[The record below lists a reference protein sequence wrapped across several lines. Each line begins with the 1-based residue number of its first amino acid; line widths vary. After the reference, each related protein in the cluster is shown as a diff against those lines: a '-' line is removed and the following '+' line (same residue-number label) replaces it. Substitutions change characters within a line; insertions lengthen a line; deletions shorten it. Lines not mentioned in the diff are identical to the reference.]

1 MDRLKLSPCTPLTRS
16 GNRAFFESS
25 GVHML
30 KTTQSRFTVIL
41 ISFFL
46 LLLLVTVVVIKQFV
60 APQLTANESQR
71 VRYQVDALAAN
82 IVEQM
87 NRVQAQQRSITEAA
101 GVMDSSTI
109 DTLLPVLVNQYQDVN
124 VFGGGIWPL
133 PNRRDPAR
141 EKFSSFFA
149 RDSSNQLKV
158 NTFWNSAEAP
168 KYYEQPWYKDGIAA
182 PKGQCAWAKA
192 YQDAASPQP
201 RTNCAMAIYRD
212 GTAWGVAT
220 IDVTLGFFNHLAR
233 QMGEAIQGRVLIV
246 EADGKVVGDAAL
258 ADGSAKLQNLNDLSL
273 PMAAPLHKLL
283 ATANGEPTQ
292 LEYSSDDGDHTLLVQ
307 PIAGSP
313 WYLASDVPSSLLVQQ
328 TNSMLT
334 RLGLV
339 QIPLAVILL
348 LVLLGFIRNMMKRLG
363 GLNDNILALSTG
375 GADLTQRLP
384 ESKSPEFNAVAQS
397 FNNFIEYLQGLM
409 RQVGDSALA
418 ITAASREIASG
429 NADLSSRT
437 EEQASSIVETAAS
450 MEQLTGTVRQN
461 ADNATHANQLAG
473 DASQVAARGTEV
485 VRQVVSTMG
494 AINSSSRKV
503 VDIISVID
511 SIAFQTNILALN
523 AAVEAARAGEQGR
536 GFAVVAS
543 EVRNLAQRSANSARE
558 IKKLIEESV
567 ANIDTGSQLVEQAG
581 STMDELMQGVS
592 SVTTLMSEI
601 MSASREQSMG
611 IDQVN
616 IAINQLDST
625 TQQNAALVEQV
636 SSAAQA
642 MEEQS
647 VQLELVVNSF
657 RL

>member
-1 MDRLKLSPCTPLTRS
+1 M
-16 GNRAFFESS
+16 F
-25 GVHML
+25 
-30 KTTQSRFTVIL
+30 KTTQSRFTATMIA
-41 ISFFL
+41 FFVA
-46 LLLLVTVVVIKQFV
+46 LLLVTVWVINQFV
-60 APQLTANESQR
+60 APQLVDSESR
-71 VRYQVDALAAN
+71 LVRYQVDSLASG

-87 NRVQAQQRSITEAA
+87 NRVQAQQRAITEAA
-101 GVMDSSTI
+101 SVMDSATI
-109 DTLLPVLVNQYQDVN
+109 DTLLPTLVNQYQDSN

-133 PNRRDPAR
+133 PNRRDPAK
-141 EKFSSFFA
+141 EKDSSFFA
-149 RDSSNQLKV
+149 RNASNELQV
-158 NTFWNSAEAP
+158 NTYWNSDAAD
-168 KYYEQPWYKDGIAA
+168 KYWEQPWYKDGMAA

-201 RTNCAMAIYRD
+201 RTNCAMAIYKN

-220 IDVTLGFFNHLAR
+220 IDVTLGFFNQLAK
-233 QMGEAIQGRVLIV
+233 QMGETIQGNVLIV
-246 EADGKVVGDAAL
+246 EADGKVVGNGALVNAAPKLENL
-258 ADGSAKLQNLNDLSL
+258 ADVQM
-273 PMAAPLHKLL
+273 PMAAPLK
-283 ATANGEPTQ
+283 
-292 LEYSSDDGDHTLLVQ
+292 TLLNGVGNQPLETTYDSSEGEQTLFVQ
-307 PIAGSP
+307 AIPGST
-313 WYLASDVPSSLLVQQ
+313 WYLASSLPTSLLKAQSH
-328 TNSMLT
+328 NMLT

-348 LVLLGFIRNMMKRLG
+348 LVSLGFVRAMMKRLNV
-363 GLNDNILALSTG
+363 LNSNIEALSTG

-384 ESKSPEFNAVAQS
+384 ASNSPEFNAVAQS
-397 FNNFIEYLQGLM
+397 FNQFISYLQGLLQ
-409 RQVGDSALA
+409 QVGDSALA

-429 NADLSSRT
+429 NANLSSRT
-437 EEQASSIVETAAS
+437 EDQASSIVETAAS

-485 VRQVVSTMG
+485 VRQVVTTMG
-494 AINSSSRKV
+494 EIHHSSRKV

-567 ANIDTGSQLVEQAG
+567 ANIDTGSALVEQAG
-581 STMDELMQGVS
+581 QTMDELMKGVS

-601 MSASREQSMG
+601 MSASREQSLG
-611 IDQVN
+611 IEQVN
-616 IAINQLDST
+616 VAITQLDGT
-625 TQQNAALVEQV
+625 TQQNAVLVEQV
-636 SSAAQA
+636 SAAAQA
-642 MEEQS
+642 MESQS
-647 VQLELVVNSF
+647 TQLERVVQSF

>member
-1 MDRLKLSPCTPLTRS
+1 
-16 GNRAFFESS
+16 
-25 GVHML
+25 ML
-30 KTTQSRFTVIL
+30 KTTQSRLTAVL
-41 ISFFL
+41 VLFFL
-46 LLLLVTVVVIKQFV
+46 VLMLITVVVIKQFI
-60 APQLTANESQR
+60 APQLTANQSQL
-71 VRYQVDALAAN
+71 VRYQVDALATG

-87 NRVQAQQRSITEAA
+87 NRVQAQQRAITEAA
-101 GVMDSSTI
+101 SVMESPAI
-109 DTLLPVLVNQYQDVN
+109 DQMLPALVNQYQDSN

-133 PNRRDPAR
+133 PNRRDPAK
-141 EKFSSFFA
+141 EKDSSFFA
-149 RDSSNQLKV
+149 RNASNQLQV
-158 NTFWNSAEAP
+158 NTYWNSDAAD
-168 KYYEQPWYKDGIAA
+168 KYWEQPWYKDGMAA

-201 RTNCAMAIYRD
+201 RTNCAMAIYRN
-212 GTAWGVAT
+212 GTVWGVAT
-220 IDVTLGFFNHLAR
+220 IDVTLGFFNHLAKE
-233 QMGEAIQGRVLIV
+233 MGDAIQGRVLIV
-246 EADGKVVGDAAL
+246 EADGKVVGNAAL
-258 ADGSAKLQNLNDLSL
+258 VDGTPKLENLTDLQL
-273 PMAAPLHKLL
+273 PMAAPLKGLL
-283 ATANGEPTQ
+283 SGAGSQPTETTFDGE
-292 LEYSSDDGDHTLLVQ
+292 DGEHTLFLQ
-307 PIAGSP
+307 AIPGSP
-313 WYLASDVPSSLLVQQ
+313 WYLASDVPTSLLTAQAH
-328 TNSMLT
+328 SMLT

-339 QIPLAVILL
+339 QIPLAIVLL
-348 LVLLGFIRNMMKRLG
+348 LVLLGFIRAMMQRLNV
-363 GLNDNILALSTG
+363 LHRNIDVLAQG

-384 ESKSPEFNAVAQS
+384 TSNSPEFNAVAQS
-397 FNNFIEYLQGLM
+397 FNNFIGYLQGLM

-429 NADLSSRT
+429 NANLSSRT
-437 EEQASSIVETAAS
+437 EDQASSIVETAAS

-473 DASQVAARGTEV
+473 NASQVAARGTEV

-494 AINSSSRKV
+494 EIHHSSRKV

-567 ANIDTGSQLVEQAG
+567 ANIDAGSQLVEQAG
-581 STMDELMQGVS
+581 ETMDELMQGVS

-611 IDQVN
+611 IEQVN
-616 IAINQLDST
+616 VAITQLDGT

-636 SSAAQA
+636 SAAAQA

-647 VQLELVVNSF
+647 VQLEQVVQSF

>member
-1 MDRLKLSPCTPLTRS
+1 M
-16 GNRAFFESS
+16 F
-25 GVHML
+25 
-30 KTTQSRFTVIL
+30 KTTQSRFTATMIA
-41 ISFFL
+41 FFVA
-46 LLLLVTVVVIKQFV
+46 LLLVTVWVINQFV
-60 APQLTANESQR
+60 APQLVDSESR
-71 VRYQVDALAAN
+71 LVRYQVNSLASG

-87 NRVQAQQRSITEAA
+87 NRVQAQQRAITEAA
-101 GVMDSSTI
+101 SVMDSATI
-109 DTLLPVLVNQYQDVN
+109 DTLLPTLVNQYQDSN

-133 PNRRDPAR
+133 PNRRDPAK
-141 EKFSSFFA
+141 EKDSSFFA
-149 RDSSNQLKV
+149 RNASNELQV
-158 NTFWNSAEAP
+158 NTYWNSDAAD
-168 KYYEQPWYKDGIAA
+168 KYWEQPWYKDGMAA

-201 RTNCAMAIYRD
+201 RTNCAMAIYKN

-220 IDVTLGFFNHLAR
+220 IDVTLGFFNQLAK
-233 QMGEAIQGRVLIV
+233 QMGETIQGNVLIV
-246 EADGKVVGDAAL
+246 EADGKVVGNGALVNAAPKLENL
-258 ADGSAKLQNLNDLSL
+258 ADVQM
-273 PMAAPLHKLL
+273 PMAAPLK
-283 ATANGEPTQ
+283 
-292 LEYSSDDGDHTLLVQ
+292 TLLNGVGNQPLETTYDSSEGEQTLFVQ
-307 PIAGSP
+307 AIPGSP
-313 WYLASDVPSSLLVQQ
+313 WYLASSLPTSLLKAQSH
-328 TNSMLT
+328 NMLT

-348 LVLLGFIRNMMKRLG
+348 LVSLGFVRAMMKRLNV
-363 GLNDNILALSTG
+363 LNSNIEALSTG

-384 ESKSPEFNAVAQS
+384 ASNSPEFNAVAQS
-397 FNNFIEYLQGLM
+397 FNQFISYLQGLLQ
-409 RQVGDSALA
+409 QVGDSALA

-429 NADLSSRT
+429 NANLSSRT
-437 EEQASSIVETAAS
+437 EDQASSIVETAAS

-485 VRQVVSTMG
+485 VRQVVTTMG
-494 AINSSSRKV
+494 EIHHSSRKV

-567 ANIDTGSQLVEQAG
+567 ANIDTGSALVEQAG
-581 STMDELMQGVS
+581 QTMDELMKGVS

-601 MSASREQSMG
+601 MSASREQSLG
-611 IDQVN
+611 IEQVN
-616 IAINQLDST
+616 VAITQLDGT
-625 TQQNAALVEQV
+625 TQQNAVLVEQV
-636 SSAAQA
+636 SAAAQA
-642 MEEQS
+642 MESQS
-647 VQLELVVNSF
+647 TQLERVVQSF

>member
-1 MDRLKLSPCTPLTRS
+1 
-16 GNRAFFESS
+16 
-25 GVHML
+25 ML
-30 KTTQSRFTVIL
+30 KTTQSRFTAVL
-41 ISFFL
+41 VLFFL
-46 LLLLVTVVVIKQFV
+46 VLMLITVVVIKQFI
-60 APQLTANESQR
+60 APQLTANQSQL
-71 VRYQVDALAAN
+71 VRYQVDALATG

-87 NRVQAQQRSITEAA
+87 NRVQAQQRAITEAA
-101 GVMDSSTI
+101 SVMESPAI
-109 DTLLPVLVNQYQDVN
+109 DQMLPALVNQYQDSN

-133 PNRRDPAR
+133 PNRRDPAK
-141 EKFSSFFA
+141 EKDSSFFA
-149 RDSSNQLKV
+149 RNASNQLQV
-158 NTFWNSAEAP
+158 NTYWNSDAAD
-168 KYYEQPWYKDGIAA
+168 KYWEQPWYKDGMAA

-212 GTAWGVAT
+212 GTVWGVAT
-220 IDVTLGFFNHLAR
+220 IDVTLGFFNHLAKE
-233 QMGEAIQGRVLIV
+233 MGDAIQGRVLIV
-246 EADGKVVGDAAL
+246 EADGKVVGNAAL
-258 ADGSAKLQNLNDLSL
+258 VDGTPKLENLTDLQL
-273 PMAAPLHKLL
+273 PMAAPLKGLL
-283 ATANGEPTQ
+283 SGAGSQPTETTFDGE
-292 LEYSSDDGDHTLLVQ
+292 DGEHTLFLQ
-307 PIAGSP
+307 AIPGSP
-313 WYLASDVPSSLLVQQ
+313 WYLASDVPTSLLTAQAH
-328 TNSMLT
+328 SMLT

-339 QIPLAVILL
+339 QIPLAIVLL
-348 LVLLGFIRNMMKRLG
+348 LVLLGFIRSMMQRLNV
-363 GLNDNILALSTG
+363 LHRNIDALAQG

-384 ESKSPEFNAVAQS
+384 TSNSPEFNAVAQS
-397 FNNFIEYLQGLM
+397 FNHFIGYLQGLM

-429 NADLSSRT
+429 NANLSSRT
-437 EEQASSIVETAAS
+437 EDQASSIVETAAS

-473 DASQVAARGTEV
+473 NASQVAARGTEV

-494 AINSSSRKV
+494 EIHHSSRKV

-567 ANIDTGSQLVEQAG
+567 ANIDAGSQLVEQAG
-581 STMDELMQGVS
+581 ETMDELMQGVS

-611 IDQVN
+611 IEQVN
-616 IAINQLDST
+616 VAITQLDGT

-636 SSAAQA
+636 SAAAQA

-647 VQLELVVNSF
+647 VQLEQVVQSF

>member
-1 MDRLKLSPCTPLTRS
+1 
-16 GNRAFFESS
+16 
-25 GVHML
+25 ML
-30 KTTQSRFTVIL
+30 KTTQSRFTAVL
-41 ISFFL
+41 VLFFL
-46 LLLLVTVVVIKQFV
+46 VLMLITVVVIKQFI
-60 APQLTANESQR
+60 APQLTANQSQL
-71 VRYQVDALAAN
+71 VRYQVDALATG

-87 NRVQAQQRSITEAA
+87 NRVQAQQRAITEAA
-101 GVMDSSTI
+101 SVMESPAI
-109 DTLLPVLVNQYQDVN
+109 DQMLPALVNQYQDSN

-133 PNRRDPAR
+133 PNRRDPAK
-141 EKFSSFFA
+141 EKDSSFFA
-149 RDSSNQLKV
+149 RNASNQLQV
-158 NTFWNSAEAP
+158 NTYWNSDAAD
-168 KYYEQPWYKDGIAA
+168 KYWEQPWYKDGMAA

-192 YQDAASPQP
+192 YQDAASSQP

-212 GTAWGVAT
+212 GTVWGVAT
-220 IDVTLGFFNHLAR
+220 IDVTLGFFNHLAKE
-233 QMGEAIQGRVLIV
+233 MGDAIQGRVLIV
-246 EADGKVVGDAAL
+246 EADGKVVGNAAL
-258 ADGSAKLQNLNDLSL
+258 VDGTPKLENLTDLQL
-273 PMAAPLHKLL
+273 PMAAPLKGLL
-283 ATANGEPTQ
+283 SGVGSQPTETTFDGE
-292 LEYSSDDGDHTLLVQ
+292 DGEHTLFLQ
-307 PIAGSP
+307 AIPGSP
-313 WYLASDVPSSLLVQQ
+313 WYLASDVPTSLLTAQAH
-328 TNSMLT
+328 SMLT

-339 QIPLAVILL
+339 QIPLAIVLL
-348 LVLLGFIRNMMKRLG
+348 LVLLGFIRSMMQRLNV
-363 GLNDNILALSTG
+363 LHRNIDALAQG

-384 ESKSPEFNAVAQS
+384 TSNSPEFNAVAQS
-397 FNNFIEYLQGLM
+397 FNHFIGYLQGLM

-429 NADLSSRT
+429 NANLSSRT
-437 EEQASSIVETAAS
+437 EDQASSIVETAAS

-473 DASQVAARGTEV
+473 NASQVAARGTEV

-494 AINSSSRKV
+494 EIHHSSRKV

-567 ANIDTGSQLVEQAG
+567 ANIDAGSQLVEQAG
-581 STMDELMQGVS
+581 ETMDELMQGVS

-611 IDQVN
+611 IEQVN
-616 IAINQLDST
+616 VAITQLDGT

-636 SSAAQA
+636 SAAAQA

-647 VQLELVVNSF
+647 VQLEQVVQSF

>member
-1 MDRLKLSPCTPLTRS
+1 M
-16 GNRAFFESS
+16 F
-25 GVHML
+25 
-30 KTTQSRFTVIL
+30 KTTQSRFTATLVAFFAGLMLITVLVIN
-41 ISFFL
+41 
-46 LLLLVTVVVIKQFV
+46 QFI
-60 APQLTANESQR
+60 APQLSHNESR
-71 VRYQVDALAAN
+71 LVRYEVDGLAGR

-87 NRVQAQQRSITEAA
+87 NRVQAQQRAITEAA
-101 GVMDSSTI
+101 GVMDSAAI
-109 DTLLPVLVNQYQDVN
+109 DILLPALVNQYQDSN

-133 PNRRDPAR
+133 PNRRDPAK
-141 EKFSSFFA
+141 EKNSSFFA
-149 RDSSNQLKV
+149 RNASNQLQV
-158 NTFWNSAEAP
+158 NTYWNSDAAD
-168 KYYEQPWYKDGIAA
+168 KYWEQSWYKDGLAA

-220 IDVTLGFFNHLAR
+220 IDVTLGFFNQLAK
-233 QMGEAIQGRVLIV
+233 QMGEAIKGRVLIV
-246 EADGKVVGDAAL
+246 EADGKVVGNAAL
-258 ADGSAKLQNLNDLSL
+258 VDGAPKLENLADTQL
-273 PMAAPLHKLL
+273 PMASALKGLL
-283 ATANGEPTQ
+283 AQAGSQPMQSTFEGE
-292 LEYSSDDGDHTLLVQ
+292 DGEHTLFVQ
-307 PIAGSP
+307 AIAGSP
-313 WYLASDVPSSLLVQQ
+313 WYLASDVPSSLLDAQ
-328 TNSMLT
+328 THSMLT

-348 LVLLGFIRNMMKRLG
+348 LVLLGFVRAMMKRLA
-363 GLNDNILALSTG
+363 LLHRNIEALSTG

-384 ESKSPEFNAVAQS
+384 ASNSPEFNAVAQS
-397 FNNFIEYLQGLM
+397 FNQFIAYLQGLM

-429 NADLSSRT
+429 NADLSART
-437 EEQASSIVETAAS
+437 ESQASSIVETAAS
-450 MEQLTGTVRQN
+450 MEELTGTVRQN
-461 ADNATHANQLAG
+461 ADNATHANQLADG
-473 DASQVAARGTEV
+473 ASQVAARGTEV

-494 AINSSSRKV
+494 AINHSSRKV

-567 ANIDTGSQLVEQAG
+567 ANIDTGSDLVEQAG
-581 STMDELMQGVS
+581 QTMDELMQGVS

-601 MSASREQSMG
+601 MSASREQSLG

-616 IAINQLDST
+616 VAITQLDGS

-636 SSAAQA
+636 SAAAQA
-642 MEEQS
+642 MEQQS
-647 VQLELVVNSF
+647 VQLELVVQSF
-657 RL
+657 KL

>member
-1 MDRLKLSPCTPLTRS
+1 
-16 GNRAFFESS
+16 
-25 GVHML
+25 ML
-30 KTTQSRFTVIL
+30 KTTQSRFTAVLVVFFVVLML
-41 ISFFL
+41 I
-46 LLLLVTVVVIKQFV
+46 TVLVIKQFI
-60 APQLTANESQR
+60 APQLTTSQSQL
-71 VRYQVDALAAN
+71 VRYQVDALATG

-87 NRVQAQQRSITEAA
+87 NRVQAQQRAITESA
-101 GVMDSSTI
+101 GVMESAAI
-109 DTLLPVLVNQYQDVN
+109 DQLLPALVNQYQDSN

-133 PNRRDPAR
+133 PNRRDPAK
-141 EKFSSFFA
+141 EKDSSFFA
-149 RDSSNQLKV
+149 RNASNQLQV
-158 NTFWNSAEAP
+158 NTYWNSDVAD
-168 KYYEQPWYKDGIAA
+168 KYWEQPWYKDGMAA

-212 GTAWGVAT
+212 GTVWGVST
-220 IDVTLGFFNHLAR
+220 IDVTLGFFNHLAKE
-233 QMGEAIQGRVLIV
+233 MGEAIQGRVLIV
-246 EADGKVVGDAAL
+246 EADGKVVGNAAL
-258 ADGSAKLQNLNDLSL
+258 VEGTPKLENLTDLQL
-273 PMAAPLHKLL
+273 PMAAPLKALL
-283 ATANGEPTQ
+283 ARSGTQPTETTFDGE
-292 LEYSSDDGDHTLLVQ
+292 DGEHTLFLQ
-307 PIAGSP
+307 AIAGSP
-313 WYLASDVPSSLLVQQ
+313 WYLASDVPSSLLTAQ
-328 TNSMLT
+328 THSMLT

-339 QIPLAVILL
+339 QIPLAIVLL
-348 LVLLGFIRNMMKRLG
+348 LVLLGFIRSMMQRLNV
-363 GLNDNILALSTG
+363 LHRNIDALGQG

-384 ESKSPEFNAVAQS
+384 ASNSPEFNAVAQS
-397 FNNFIEYLQGLM
+397 FNNFIGYLQGLM

-429 NADLSSRT
+429 NANLSSRT
-437 EEQASSIVETAAS
+437 EDQASSIVETAAS
-450 MEQLTGTVRQN
+450 MEELTGTVRQN
-461 ADNATHANQLAG
+461 ADNATHANLLAG
-473 DASQVAARGTEV
+473 NASQVAARGTEV
-485 VRQVVSTMG
+485 VRQVVTTMG
-494 AINSSSRKV
+494 EIHHSSRKV

-567 ANIDTGSQLVEQAG
+567 ANIDAGSQLVEQAG
-581 STMDELMQGVS
+581 ETMDELMQGVS

-611 IDQVN
+611 IEQVN
-616 IAINQLDST
+616 VAITQLDGT

-636 SSAAQA
+636 SAAAQA

-647 VQLELVVNSF
+647 VQLELVVQSF

>member
-1 MDRLKLSPCTPLTRS
+1 MI
-16 GNRAFFESS
+16 AFF
-25 GVHML
+25 VA
-30 KTTQSRFTVIL
+30 
-41 ISFFL
+41 
-46 LLLLVTVVVIKQFV
+46 LLLVTVWVINQFV
-60 APQLTANESQR
+60 APQLVDSESR
-71 VRYQVDALAAN
+71 LVRYQVDSLASG

-87 NRVQAQQRSITEAA
+87 NRVQAQQRAITEAA
-101 GVMDSSTI
+101 SVMDSATI
-109 DTLLPVLVNQYQDVN
+109 DTLLPTLVNQYQDSN

-133 PNRRDPAR
+133 PNRRDPAK
-141 EKFSSFFA
+141 EKDSSFFA
-149 RDSSNQLKV
+149 RNASNELQV
-158 NTFWNSAEAP
+158 NTYWNSDAAD
-168 KYYEQPWYKDGIAA
+168 KYWEQPWYKDGMAA

-201 RTNCAMAIYRD
+201 RTNCAMAIYKN

-220 IDVTLGFFNHLAR
+220 IDVTLGFFNQLAK
-233 QMGEAIQGRVLIV
+233 QMGETIQGNVLIV
-246 EADGKVVGDAAL
+246 EADGKVVGNGALVNAAPKLENL
-258 ADGSAKLQNLNDLSL
+258 ADVQM
-273 PMAAPLHKLL
+273 PMAAPLK
-283 ATANGEPTQ
+283 
-292 LEYSSDDGDHTLLVQ
+292 TLLNGVGNQPLETTYDSSEGEQTLFVQ
-307 PIAGSP
+307 AIPGSP
-313 WYLASDVPSSLLVQQ
+313 WYLASSLPTSLLKAQSH
-328 TNSMLT
+328 NMLT

-348 LVLLGFIRNMMKRLG
+348 LVSLGFVRAMMKRLNV
-363 GLNDNILALSTG
+363 LNSNIEALSTG

-384 ESKSPEFNAVAQS
+384 ASNSPEFNAVAQS
-397 FNNFIEYLQGLM
+397 FNQFISYLQGLLQ
-409 RQVGDSALA
+409 QVGDSALA

-429 NADLSSRT
+429 NANLSSRT
-437 EEQASSIVETAAS
+437 EDQASSIVETAAS

-485 VRQVVSTMG
+485 VRQVVTTMG
-494 AINSSSRKV
+494 EIHHSSRKV

-567 ANIDTGSQLVEQAG
+567 ANIDTGSALVEQAG
-581 STMDELMQGVS
+581 QTMDELMKGVS

-601 MSASREQSMG
+601 MSASREQSLG
-611 IDQVN
+611 IEQVN
-616 IAINQLDST
+616 VAITQLDGT
-625 TQQNAALVEQV
+625 TQQNAVLVEQV
-636 SSAAQA
+636 SAAAQA
-642 MEEQS
+642 MESQS
-647 VQLELVVNSF
+647 TQLERVVQSF

>member
-1 MDRLKLSPCTPLTRS
+1 M
-16 GNRAFFESS
+16 F
-25 GVHML
+25 
-30 KTTQSRFTVIL
+30 KTTQSRFTATMIA
-41 ISFFL
+41 FFVA
-46 LLLLVTVVVIKQFV
+46 LLLVTVWVINQFV
-60 APQLTANESQR
+60 APQLVDSESR
-71 VRYQVDALAAN
+71 LVRYQVDSLASG

-87 NRVQAQQRSITEAA
+87 NRVQAQQRAITEAA
-101 GVMDSSTI
+101 SVMESATI
-109 DTLLPVLVNQYQDVN
+109 DTLLPTLVNQYQDSN

-133 PNRRDPAR
+133 PNRRDPAK
-141 EKFSSFFA
+141 EKDSSFFA
-149 RDSSNQLKV
+149 RNASNELQV
-158 NTFWNSAEAP
+158 NTYWNSDAAD
-168 KYYEQPWYKDGIAA
+168 KYWEQPWYKDGMAA

-201 RTNCAMAIYRD
+201 RTNCAMAIYKN

-220 IDVTLGFFNHLAR
+220 IDVTLGFFNQLAK
-233 QMGEAIQGRVLIV
+233 QMGETIQGNVLIV
-246 EADGKVVGDAAL
+246 EADGKVVGNGALVNAAPKLENL
-258 ADGSAKLQNLNDLSL
+258 ADVQM
-273 PMAAPLHKLL
+273 PMAAPLK
-283 ATANGEPTQ
+283 
-292 LEYSSDDGDHTLLVQ
+292 TLLNGVGNQPLETTYDSSEGEQTLFVQ
-307 PIAGSP
+307 AIPGSP
-313 WYLASDVPSSLLVQQ
+313 WYLASSLPTSLLKAQSH
-328 TNSMLT
+328 NMLI

-348 LVLLGFIRNMMKRLG
+348 LVSLGFVRAMMKRLNV
-363 GLNDNILALSTG
+363 LNSNIEALSTG

-384 ESKSPEFNAVAQS
+384 ASNSPEFNAVAQS
-397 FNNFIEYLQGLM
+397 FNQFISYLQGLLQ
-409 RQVGDSALA
+409 QVGDSALA

-429 NADLSSRT
+429 NANLSSRT
-437 EEQASSIVETAAS
+437 EDQASSIVETAAS

-485 VRQVVSTMG
+485 VRQVVTTMG
-494 AINSSSRKV
+494 EIHHSSRKV

-567 ANIDTGSQLVEQAG
+567 ANIDTGSALVEQAG
-581 STMDELMQGVS
+581 QTMDELMKGVS

-601 MSASREQSMG
+601 MSASREQSLG
-611 IDQVN
+611 IEQVN
-616 IAINQLDST
+616 VAITQLDGT
-625 TQQNAALVEQV
+625 TQQNAVLVEQV
-636 SSAAQA
+636 SAAAQA
-642 MEEQS
+642 MESQS
-647 VQLELVVNSF
+647 TQLERVVQSF

>member
-1 MDRLKLSPCTPLTRS
+1 M
-16 GNRAFFESS
+16 F
-25 GVHML
+25 
-30 KTTQSRFTVIL
+30 KTTQSRFTATMIA
-41 ISFFL
+41 FFVA
-46 LLLLVTVVVIKQFV
+46 LLLVTVWVINQFV
-60 APQLTANESQR
+60 APQLVDSESR
-71 VRYQVDALAAN
+71 LVRYQVDSLASG

-87 NRVQAQQRSITEAA
+87 NRVQAQQRAITEAA
-101 GVMDSSTI
+101 SVMDSATI
-109 DTLLPVLVNQYQDVN
+109 DTLLPTLVNQYQDSN

-133 PNRRDPAR
+133 PNRRDPAK
-141 EKFSSFFA
+141 EKDSSFFA
-149 RDSSNQLKV
+149 RNASNELQV
-158 NTFWNSAEAP
+158 NTYWNSDAAD
-168 KYYEQPWYKDGIAA
+168 KYWEQPWYKDGMAA
-182 PKGQCAWAKA
+182 AKGQCAWAKA

-201 RTNCAMAIYRD
+201 RTNCAMAIYKN

-220 IDVTLGFFNHLAR
+220 IDVTLGFFNQLAK
-233 QMGEAIQGRVLIV
+233 QMGETIHGNVLIV
-246 EADGKVVGDAAL
+246 EADGKVVGNGALVNAAPKLENL
-258 ADGSAKLQNLNDLSL
+258 ADVQM
-273 PMAAPLHKLL
+273 PMAAPLKALL
-283 ATANGEPTQ
+283 NGVGSQP
-292 LEYSSDDGDHTLLVQ
+292 LETTYDSSEGEQTLFVQ
-307 PIAGSP
+307 AIPGSP
-313 WYLASDVPSSLLVQQ
+313 WYLASSLPTSLLKAQSH
-328 TNSMLT
+328 NMLT

-348 LVLLGFIRNMMKRLG
+348 LVSLGFVRAMMKRLNV
-363 GLNDNILALSTG
+363 LNSNIEALSKG

-384 ESKSPEFNAVAQS
+384 ASNSPEFNAVAQS
-397 FNNFIEYLQGLM
+397 FNQFISYLQGLLQ
-409 RQVGDSALA
+409 QVGDSALA

-429 NADLSSRT
+429 NANLSSRT
-437 EEQASSIVETAAS
+437 EDQASSIVETAAS

-485 VRQVVSTMG
+485 VRQVVTTMG
-494 AINSSSRKV
+494 EIHHSSRKV

-567 ANIDTGSQLVEQAG
+567 ANIDTGSALVEQAG
-581 STMDELMQGVS
+581 QTMDELMQGVS

-611 IDQVN
+611 IEQVN
-616 IAINQLDST
+616 VAITQLDGT
-625 TQQNAALVEQV
+625 TQQNAVLVEQV
-636 SSAAQA
+636 SAAAQA
-642 MEEQS
+642 MESQS
-647 VQLELVVNSF
+647 TQLERVVQSF

>member
-1 MDRLKLSPCTPLTRS
+1 M
-16 GNRAFFESS
+16 F
-25 GVHML
+25 
-30 KTTQSRFTVIL
+30 KTTQSRFTATMIA
-41 ISFFL
+41 FFVA
-46 LLLLVTVVVIKQFV
+46 LLLVTVWVINQFV
-60 APQLTANESQR
+60 APQLVDSESR
-71 VRYQVDALAAN
+71 LVRYQVDSLASG

-87 NRVQAQQRSITEAA
+87 NRVQAQQRAITEAA
-101 GVMDSSTI
+101 SVMDSATI
-109 DTLLPVLVNQYQDVN
+109 DNLLPTLVNQYQDSN

-133 PNRRDPAR
+133 PNRRDPAK
-141 EKFSSFFA
+141 EKDSSFFA
-149 RDSSNQLKV
+149 RNASNELQV
-158 NTFWNSAEAP
+158 NTYWNSDAAD
-168 KYYEQPWYKDGIAA
+168 KYWEQPWYKDGMAA

-201 RTNCAMAIYRD
+201 RTNCAMAIYKN

-220 IDVTLGFFNHLAR
+220 IDVTLGFFNQLAK
-233 QMGEAIQGRVLIV
+233 QMGETIQGNVLIV
-246 EADGKVVGDAAL
+246 EADGKVVGNGALVNAAPKLENL
-258 ADGSAKLQNLNDLSL
+258 ADVQM
-273 PMAAPLHKLL
+273 PMAAPLK
-283 ATANGEPTQ
+283 
-292 LEYSSDDGDHTLLVQ
+292 TLLNGVGNQPLETTYDSSEGEQTLFVQ
-307 PIAGSP
+307 AIPGSP
-313 WYLASDVPSSLLVQQ
+313 WYLASSLPTSLLKAQSH
-328 TNSMLT
+328 NMLT

-348 LVLLGFIRNMMKRLG
+348 LVSLGFVRAMMKRLNV
-363 GLNDNILALSTG
+363 LNSNIEALSTG

-384 ESKSPEFNAVAQS
+384 ASNSPEFNAVAQS
-397 FNNFIEYLQGLM
+397 FNQFISYLQGLLQ
-409 RQVGDSALA
+409 QVGDSALA

-429 NADLSSRT
+429 NANLSSRT
-437 EEQASSIVETAAS
+437 EDQASSIVETAAS

-485 VRQVVSTMG
+485 VRQVVTTMG
-494 AINSSSRKV
+494 EIHHSSRKV

-567 ANIDTGSQLVEQAG
+567 ANIDTGSALVEQAG
-581 STMDELMQGVS
+581 QTMDELMKGVS

-601 MSASREQSMG
+601 MSASREQSLG
-611 IDQVN
+611 IEQVN
-616 IAINQLDST
+616 VAITQLDGT
-625 TQQNAALVEQV
+625 TQQNAVLVEQV
-636 SSAAQA
+636 SAAAQA
-642 MEEQS
+642 MESQS
-647 VQLELVVNSF
+647 TQLERVVQSF

>member
-1 MDRLKLSPCTPLTRS
+1 M
-16 GNRAFFESS
+16 F
-25 GVHML
+25 
-30 KTTQSRFTVIL
+30 KTTQSRFTATMIA
-41 ISFFL
+41 FFVA
-46 LLLLVTVVVIKQFV
+46 LLLVTVWVINQFV
-60 APQLTANESQR
+60 APQLVDSESR
-71 VRYQVDALAAN
+71 LVRYQVDSLASG

-87 NRVQAQQRSITEAA
+87 NRVQAQQRAITEAA
-101 GVMDSSTI
+101 SVMDSATI
-109 DTLLPVLVNQYQDVN
+109 DTLLPTLVNQYQDSN

-133 PNRRDPAR
+133 PNRRDPAK
-141 EKFSSFFA
+141 EKDSSFFA
-149 RDSSNQLKV
+149 RNARNELQV
-158 NTFWNSAEAP
+158 NTYWNSDAAD
-168 KYYEQPWYKDGIAA
+168 KYWEQPWYKDGMAA

-201 RTNCAMAIYRD
+201 RTNCAMAIYKN

-220 IDVTLGFFNHLAR
+220 IDVTLGFFNQLAK
-233 QMGEAIQGRVLIV
+233 QMGETIQGNVLIV
-246 EADGKVVGDAAL
+246 EADGKVVGNGALVNAAPKLENL
-258 ADGSAKLQNLNDLSL
+258 ADVQM
-273 PMAAPLHKLL
+273 PMAAPLK
-283 ATANGEPTQ
+283 
-292 LEYSSDDGDHTLLVQ
+292 TLLNGVGNQPLETTYDSSEGEQTLFVQ
-307 PIAGSP
+307 AIPGSP
-313 WYLASDVPSSLLVQQ
+313 WYLASSLPTSLLKAQSH
-328 TNSMLT
+328 NMLT

-348 LVLLGFIRNMMKRLG
+348 LVSLGFVRAMMKRLNV
-363 GLNDNILALSTG
+363 LNSNIEALSTG

-384 ESKSPEFNAVAQS
+384 ASNSPEFNAVAQS
-397 FNNFIEYLQGLM
+397 FNQFISYLQGLLQ
-409 RQVGDSALA
+409 QVGDSALA

-429 NADLSSRT
+429 NANLSSRT
-437 EEQASSIVETAAS
+437 EDQASSIVETAAS

-485 VRQVVSTMG
+485 VRQVVTTMG
-494 AINSSSRKV
+494 EIHHSSRKV

-567 ANIDTGSQLVEQAG
+567 ANIDTGSALVEQAG
-581 STMDELMQGVS
+581 QTMDELMKGVS

-601 MSASREQSMG
+601 MSASREQSLG
-611 IDQVN
+611 IEQVN
-616 IAINQLDST
+616 VAITQLDGT
-625 TQQNAALVEQV
+625 TQQNAVLVEQV
-636 SSAAQA
+636 SAAAQA
-642 MEEQS
+642 MESQS
-647 VQLELVVNSF
+647 TQLERVVQSF

>member
-1 MDRLKLSPCTPLTRS
+1 M
-16 GNRAFFESS
+16 F
-25 GVHML
+25 
-30 KTTQSRFTVIL
+30 KTTQSRFTATMIA
-41 ISFFL
+41 FFVA
-46 LLLLVTVVVIKQFV
+46 LLLVTVWVINQFV
-60 APQLTANESQR
+60 APQLVDSESR
-71 VRYQVDALAAN
+71 LVRYQVDSLASG

-87 NRVQAQQRSITEAA
+87 NRVQAQQRAITEAA
-101 GVMDSSTI
+101 SVMDSATI
-109 DTLLPVLVNQYQDVN
+109 DTLLPTLVNQYQDSN

-133 PNRRDPAR
+133 PNRRDPAK
-141 EKFSSFFA
+141 EKDSSFFA
-149 RDSSNQLKV
+149 RNASNELQV
-158 NTFWNSAEAP
+158 NTYWNSDAAD
-168 KYYEQPWYKDGIAA
+168 KYWEQPWYKDGMAA

-201 RTNCAMAIYRD
+201 RTNCAMTIYKN

-220 IDVTLGFFNHLAR
+220 IDVTLGFFNQLAK
-233 QMGEAIQGRVLIV
+233 QMGETIQGNVLIV
-246 EADGKVVGDAAL
+246 EADGKVVGNGALVNAAPKLENL
-258 ADGSAKLQNLNDLSL
+258 ADVQM
-273 PMAAPLHKLL
+273 PMAAPLK
-283 ATANGEPTQ
+283 
-292 LEYSSDDGDHTLLVQ
+292 TLLNGVGNQPLETTYDSSEGEQTLFVQ
-307 PIAGSP
+307 AIPGSP
-313 WYLASDVPSSLLVQQ
+313 WYLASSLPTSLLKAQSH
-328 TNSMLT
+328 NMLT

-348 LVLLGFIRNMMKRLG
+348 LVSLGFVRAMMKRLNV
-363 GLNDNILALSTG
+363 LNSNIEALSTG

-384 ESKSPEFNAVAQS
+384 ASNSPEFNAVAQS
-397 FNNFIEYLQGLM
+397 FNQFISYLQGLLQ
-409 RQVGDSALA
+409 QVGDSALA

-429 NADLSSRT
+429 NANLSSRT
-437 EEQASSIVETAAS
+437 EDQASSIVETAAS

-485 VRQVVSTMG
+485 VRQVVTTMG
-494 AINSSSRKV
+494 EIHHSSRKV

-567 ANIDTGSQLVEQAG
+567 ANIDTGSALVEQAG
-581 STMDELMQGVS
+581 QTMDELMKGVS

-601 MSASREQSMG
+601 MSASREQSLG
-611 IDQVN
+611 IEQVN
-616 IAINQLDST
+616 VAITQLDGT
-625 TQQNAALVEQV
+625 TQQNAVLVEQV
-636 SSAAQA
+636 SAAAQA
-642 MEEQS
+642 MESQS
-647 VQLELVVNSF
+647 TQLERVVQSF

>member
-1 MDRLKLSPCTPLTRS
+1 M
-16 GNRAFFESS
+16 F
-25 GVHML
+25 
-30 KTTQSRFTVIL
+30 KTTQSRFTATMIA
-41 ISFFL
+41 FFVA
-46 LLLLVTVVVIKQFV
+46 LLLVTVWVINQFV
-60 APQLTANESQR
+60 APQLVDSESR
-71 VRYQVDALAAN
+71 LVRYQVDSLASG

-87 NRVQAQQRSITEAA
+87 NRVQAQQRAITEAA
-101 GVMDSSTI
+101 SVMESATI
-109 DTLLPVLVNQYQDVN
+109 DTLLPTLVNQYQDSN

-133 PNRRDPAR
+133 PNRRDPAK
-141 EKFSSFFA
+141 EKDSSFFA
-149 RDSSNQLKV
+149 RNASNDLQV
-158 NTFWNSAEAP
+158 NTYWNSDAAD
-168 KYYEQPWYKDGIAA
+168 KYWEQPWYKDGMAA

-201 RTNCAMAIYRD
+201 RTNCAMAIYKN

-220 IDVTLGFFNHLAR
+220 IDVTLGFFNQLAK
-233 QMGEAIQGRVLIV
+233 QMGETIQGNVLIV
-246 EADGKVVGDAAL
+246 ESDGKVVGNGALVNAAPKLENL
-258 ADGSAKLQNLNDLSL
+258 ADVQM
-273 PMAAPLHKLL
+273 PMAAPLK
-283 ATANGEPTQ
+283 
-292 LEYSSDDGDHTLLVQ
+292 TLLNGVGNQPLETTYDSSEGEQTLFVQ
-307 PIAGSP
+307 AIPGSP
-313 WYLASDVPSSLLVQQ
+313 WYLASSLPTSLLKAQSH
-328 TNSMLT
+328 NMLT

-348 LVLLGFIRNMMKRLG
+348 LVSLGFVRAMMKRLNV
-363 GLNDNILALSTG
+363 LNSNIEALSTG

-384 ESKSPEFNAVAQS
+384 ASNSPEFNAVAQS
-397 FNNFIEYLQGLM
+397 FNQFISYLQGLLQ
-409 RQVGDSALA
+409 QVGDSALA

-429 NADLSSRT
+429 NANLSSRT
-437 EEQASSIVETAAS
+437 EDQASSIVETAAS

-485 VRQVVSTMG
+485 VRQVVTTMG
-494 AINSSSRKV
+494 EIHHSSRKV

-567 ANIDTGSQLVEQAG
+567 ANIDTGSALVEQAG
-581 STMDELMQGVS
+581 QTMDELMKGVS

-601 MSASREQSMG
+601 MSASREQSLG
-611 IDQVN
+611 IEQVN
-616 IAINQLDST
+616 VAITQLDGT
-625 TQQNAALVEQV
+625 TQQNAVLVEQV
-636 SSAAQA
+636 SAAAQA
-642 MEEQS
+642 MESQS
-647 VQLELVVNSF
+647 TQLERVVQSF